1 MHSSDV
7 HCCSIALVLDDTT
20 FLNRL
25 LGDFMSGA
33 VMRFIIL
40 LWGEKGV
47 LDAKLMQQMPV
58 FTYKEIIELGQDS
71 LRTSLDPKS
80 KGVRISFFRN
90 SYVFFVLYDYVNTL
104 LLQMFA

>member
-7 HCCSIALVLDDTT
+7 HFCSIALVLDDTT

-33 VMRFIIL
+33 FMRFIIL
-40 LWGEKGV
+40 LWGEKDV
-47 LDAKLMQQMPV
+47 LDAKLTQQIPV

-71 LRTSLDPKS
+71 LRTSLDRS
-80 KGVRISFFRN
+80 EGVLISFFRN
-90 SYVFFVLYDYVNTL
+90 LSVFSFFCMTT
-104 LLQMFA
+104 